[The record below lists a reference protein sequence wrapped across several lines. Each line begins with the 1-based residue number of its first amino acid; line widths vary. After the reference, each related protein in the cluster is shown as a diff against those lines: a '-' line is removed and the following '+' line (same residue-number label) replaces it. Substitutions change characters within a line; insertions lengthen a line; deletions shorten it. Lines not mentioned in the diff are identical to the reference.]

1 MQPVDPRTIVRG
13 PAALTMSFMTRA
25 DSHPW
30 QVRWPEEKYSSIV
43 TFLTP
48 LKGSSTWVALVNVV
62 VSAMPCLLWLL
73 ADAEPARLG
82 LRLPGLRRVEAEIGD
97 LIHVLQHHLAAA
109 KTADEGEEGRPAVR
123 IVHRRPDLVG
133 DPAGSEGRAEG
144 VIAVDDPDGLCF
156 GQGAHEPLGGERPEP
171 AEPGQDDLLALGPHA
186 ADGNP
191 QRARAGPHAGQEG
204 L

>member
-62 VSAMPCLLWLL
+62 VSAMPCLLWFLPG
-73 ADAEPARLG
+73 AEPARLG
-82 LRLPGLRRVEAEIGD
+82 IGLPGLPRGGTGSGD
-97 LIHVLQHHLAAA
+97 LMDVLQHYFAAA
-109 KTADEGEEGRPAVR
+109 QPEDERRERWPSVR
-123 IVHRRPDLVG
+123 LVHSRRDLVG
-133 DPAGSEGRAEG
+133 HHAGSERRAEG
-144 VIAVDDPDGLCF
+144 
-156 GQGAHEPLGGERPEP
+156 
-171 AEPGQDDLLALGPHA
+171 
-186 ADGNP
+186 
-191 QRARAGPHAGQEG
+191 
-204 L
+204 